1 MEAHITETLRIIKN
15 GIVKRF
21 TETMEGSCQ
30 KCGSVFEVDIDV
42 SIDCNENHYYEAPS
56 AVRMLYVKKNG
67 DITCMCPI
75 CRYFNVKLKTK

>member
-1 MEAHITETLRIIKN
+1 MEAHLTETLRIIKN

-42 SIDCNENHYYEAPS
+42 RIDCNLNYYYEAPS
-56 AVRMLYVKKNG
+56 AVKMLNVQKNG

-75 CRYFNVKLKTK
+75 CSYPHVKLKTK